1 MINWFLFDLGNTL
14 IKLAYERVLEN
25 VCLDAT
31 ITRDDL
37 VELFE
42 EAGGYRDM
50 ERGQVSFA
58 QFHTFLRE
66 HAGYRG
72 SLRDFHE
79 LWSDFFDGPIVGM
92 EDVLDRV
99 RERYRVAFI
108 SNSNEV
114 HAEVIP
120 RKFATLFRPED
131 RFVLSHRF
139 KVAKPD
145 PELFHR
151 ALEVIGSKPHEAV
164 FVDDLLENVQAARS
178 VGIAAYQFRDAPLL
192 LHELEAD
199 GLLK

>member
-1 MINWFLFDLGNTL
+1 
-14 IKLAYERVLEN
+14 
-25 VCLDAT
+25 DAT
-31 ITRDDL
+31 ITRDEL

-50 ERGQVSFA
+50 ERGSVSFA

-92 EDVLDRV
+92 EDILDRV

-120 RKFATLFRPED
+120 RKFAALFRPED

-139 KVAKPD
+139 KAAKPD

-151 ALEVIGSKPHEAV
+151 ALEVIGSKPQEVV
-164 FVDDLLENVQAARS
+164 FIDDLLENVQAARS
-178 VGIAAYQFRDAPLL
+178 VGIVAYQFRDAPLL

-199 GLLK
+199 GLLA